1 MWVSYQAANGHVSLL
16 LNATDGKFNGVK
28 YIQEMVEDIG
38 ATSSAKT
45 TSTLEK
51 EIKIKYVADSDN
63 PRLTYKLIKRPGN
76 DECKY
81 DPSVEHFVNT
91 EIDNNKLS
99 YQCFYQWD
107 YPDKVIKNLNNAAN
121 AAEDGYIT
129 IKQACD
135 IFTNPDNWDSD
146 KKKR

>member
-1 MWVSYQAANGHVSLL
+1 
-16 LNATDGKFNGVK
+16 
-28 YIQEMVEDIG
+28 MVEDIG
-38 ATSSAKT
+38 ATPSAKT

-51 EIKIKYVADSDN
+51 EIKIKYD
-63 PRLTYKLIKRPGN
+63 PGKKRLAYKLIERPEN
-76 DECKY
+76 DKCKY

-107 YPDKVIKNLNNAAN
+107 YPDKVIDKLNED
-121 AAEDGYIT
+121 EDGWIT